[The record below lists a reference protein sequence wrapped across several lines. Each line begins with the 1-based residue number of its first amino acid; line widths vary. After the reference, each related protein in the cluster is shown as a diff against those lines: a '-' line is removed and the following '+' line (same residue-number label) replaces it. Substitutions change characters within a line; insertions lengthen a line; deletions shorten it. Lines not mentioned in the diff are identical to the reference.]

1 MTAQLKFR
9 DGFWQGVPRSNGSSR
24 NADLHRRRK
33 APSRSARDRV
43 PQVRLPAPGDGRQMS
58 QSQANRQVA
67 IMEAIAADYAKLMEG
82 ERLL

>member
-1 MTAQLKFR
+1 MA
-9 DGFWQGVPRSNGSSR
+9 G
-24 NADLHRRRK
+24 
-33 APSRSARDRV
+33 
-43 PQVRLPAPGDGRQMS
+43 QMS

>member
-1 MTAQLKFR
+1 MLTFTAAEKHRAVLREIEMRKS
-9 DGFWQGVPRSNGSSR
+9 VYPR
-24 NADLHRRRK
+24 
-33 APSRSARDRV
+33 RV
-43 PQVRLPAPGDGRQMS
+43 MAGQMS